1 VIRRFNRYE
10 LKYVLPA
17 WKCDA
22 IIADL
27 AEMTTPDV
35 HDNARG
41 YRIVSLYYD
50 SPGLDFFWAKID
62 GIKFR
67 RKLRLRLYPDENDI
81 EQTERGMV
89 EIKQRINRTVQKRRL
104 ELPLAQAEQLC
115 AGSLEMGGLDELD
128 QQVASEVQYL
138 VHAMHLRPTCITS
151 YLRRAFIG
159 NRYDSGLRITFDSD
173 VSGRMHAL
181 RVHEN
186 TANHR
191 IVPPDWSIM
200 EVKSDDAVPDWVT
213 SLLSRHDCQLQRV
226 SKYCATVSKLANL
239 DVAPLSC
246 PNPAAEAQA
255 SHAPGSEPA
264 HGRTAQGTREDG

>member
-1 VIRRFNRYE
+1 
-10 LKYVLPA
+10 
-17 WKCDA
+17 
-22 IIADL
+22 
-27 AEMTTPDV
+27 
-35 HDNARG
+35 
-41 YRIVSLYYD
+41 
-50 SPGLDFFWAKID
+50 
-62 GIKFR
+62 
-67 RKLRLRLYPDENDI
+67 
-81 EQTERGMV
+81 MV

-115 AGSLEMGGLDELD
+115 AGSLDMSDLDELD

-151 YLRRAFIG
+151 YLRRAFVG

-173 VSGRMHAL
+173 LSGRMHAL
-181 RVHEN
+181 RVNES

-191 IVPPDWSIM
+191 IAPPEWSIM

-255 SHAPGSEPA
+255 LPASDSESA
-264 HGRTAQGTREDG
+264 DGRTAQGTREDG